1 MVNGDF
7 RIKPVELFI
16 FVFILFELS
25 FPLPIFDCILIKVE
39 DCILIIFYKFPTMY
53 FASNLKFLR
62 KRKKKT
68 QDFVSSSLNMNRST
82 LNNYENEI
90 TAPSISAL
98 LAFSDYYRISIDSL
112 LRVDLSQLL
121 ESQLYELEHG
131 ADVYLR
137 GKNIRVL
144 ATTVD
149 SRNRENVELVPKK
162 AKAGYL
168 SGYADPEYISELP
181 VFQLPFLS
189 PEKKYRTFQLDG
201 DSMLPIPDGAWVTG
215 EFVQDWNSIKSDE
228 LYVVLTLN
236 DGLVFKKIRNELKE
250 AQQLQLIS
258 LNPAYSPYYLPA
270 SELLEVWKFVHY
282 ITNVLPETSDIDKIG
297 NGLAE
302 LKREIRVIRERMGN
316 RKGV

>member
-7 RIKPVELFI
+7 RIKVAGYI
-16 FVFILFELS
+16 FLAFILFEMSFSLS
-25 FPLPIFDCILIKVE
+25 IFDCILIKVE
-39 DCILIIFYKFPTMY
+39 DCILIIFCKFPTMY

-149 SRNRENVELVPKK
+149 SRNRENVELVHEK

-168 SGYADPEYISELP
+168 NGYSDKEYIADLP

-189 PEKKYRTFQLDG
+189 ADKKYRTFQING
-201 DSMLPIPDGAWVTG
+201 DSMLPIADGAWVTG

-258 LNPAYSPYYLPA
+258 LNPAYSPYYL
-270 SELLEVWKFVHY
+270 SVYEILEVWKFVHF
-282 ITNVLPETSDIDKIG
+282 ISTEIPELSDMEQIG
-297 NGLAE
+297 SSLMEMKKEIG
-302 LKREIRVIRERMGN
+302 EIRHRLSIEP
-316 RKGV
+316 

>member
-1 MVNGDF
+1 MVNVDF
-7 RIKPVELFI
+7 RIKPVEFFI
-16 FVFILFELS
+16 FAFILFELS
-25 FPLPIFDCILIKVE
+25 FPLFTFDCILINIE
-39 DCILIIFYKFPTMY
+39 DCILIIFRKFPTMY

-168 SGYADPEYISELP
+168 SGYADPEYISDLP

-189 PEKKYRTFQLDG
+189 PDKKYRTFQLDG

-215 EFVQDWNSIKSDE
+215 EFIQDWNSIKSDE

-236 DGLVFKKIRNELKE
+236 DGLVFKLVENELSN
-250 AQQLQLIS
+250 QRLRMVSI
-258 LNPAYSPYYLPA
+258 NPVYTPYYLPIQ
-270 SELLEVWKFVHY
+270 EILEVWKFVHY
-282 ITNVLPETSDIDKIG
+282 ITTTLPETSDIDKIG

-302 LKREIRVIRERMGN
+302 LRKEIGEIRERMG
-316 RKGV
+316 R